1 FSANASYLERS
12 EGFLRLRLR
21 NDMYD
26 FNYRIQVINMAE
38 TVNLGKETAVGILYQ
53 NLEVYNFSWRI

>member
-1 FSANASYLERS
+1 MS